1 MQPKPMKF
9 TRTPVALGVAT
20 FLALSSSPASAVGW
34 GKGDWAVNFDST
46 FSLGTSIRVEDR
58 DLSLIGNSNI
68 PNFDFTGYNP
78 ATNRLFSSS
87 QIFNEGLG
95 GFSNNGDLGNLNH
108 DSGEAFSTV
117 FKGTHELD
125 IRYKNTGIFI
135 RGFYFYD
142 FEQEDSERDHLN
154 PITGLANDNCA
165 DPRAAEFL
173 CSDARILDAFFYT
186 DFDLG
191 NVPITFRVGEQV
203 ISWGESTFIQ
213 HGINT
218 SNPVDVARSQSPGAE
233 LREIFVPVGTV
244 FASAQFTDN
253 FSLSA
258 YYQYEW
264 QNSILPVSGSFLSTN
279 DFVGEGGQAQNIQL
293 GFTGNPDVNLDFLL
307 NNLNELGGALRA
319 GADPSVISQA
329 YLAYPTTVAIRGN
342 SVNFR
347 NDPSDQGQYGIK
359 ASYYAEKLNET
370 EFSLY
375 YINYHSKVPLLSGVT
390 SDFSAAGIG
399 ADIGFLAGNTI
410 TEANIQ
416 ELGAF
421 TEVQVNYNEDIK
433 LYGFSF
439 NTNVGE
445 TALAGELAF
454 RPDEPLQID
463 DIELLFAAFPQQ
475 LANAGLRPDLAGIS
489 QLDNFLGRTL
499 GPGETAQGFVESDTL
514 QAQFT
519 LTHVF
524 GPKLGSDNLT
534 VLGEFGYVDIR
545 DLPDPELIRLNAP
558 GTNRSGGL
566 PPLIGADGSANFREG
581 LLVGLS
587 NGPETNPFPTGD
599 AWGYRLL
606 VNATFN
612 NVYAGANL
620 DVRATFSH
628 DVNGTTPDPLFLF
641 IEDRKSANI
650 SLNFDY
656 LSRWSASVSYNAFW
670 DGVGTSN
677 ALADRDFVSL
687 VINYAI

>member
-1 MQPKPMKF
+1 MKF

-20 FLALSSSPASAVGW
+20 FLALSSSPALAVGW
-34 GKGDWAVNFDST
+34 DKGEWAINFDST

-58 DLSLIGNSNI
+58 DLSLIGNSNL
-68 PNFDFTGYNP
+68 PNFDFTGFNP
-78 ATNRLFSSS
+78 ATNPLFSAS
-87 QIFNEGLG
+87 QIFNEGQG

-125 IRYKNTGIFI
+125 IRYKNSGIFI

-142 FEQEDSERDHLN
+142 FEQEDSDRDHLN

-165 DPRAAEFL
+165 DPRASEFL
-173 CSDARILDAFFYT
+173 CSDARLLDAFFYT
-186 DFDLG
+186 DFDIG
-191 NVPITFRVGEQV
+191 NVPVSFRIGEQV

-233 LREIFVPVGTV
+233 LREIFIPVGTA
-244 FASAQFTDN
+244 FLSAQLTEN

-264 QNSILPVSGSFLSTN
+264 QNSVLPVSGSFLSTN
-279 DFVGEGGQAQNIQL
+279 DFVGEGGQAQNVQL
-293 GFTGNPDVNLDFLL
+293 GFTANPDINLDFLL

-319 GADPSVISQA
+319 GADPSLISQA

-347 NDPSDQGQYGIK
+347 NDPSDQGQYGLK
-359 ASYYAEKLNET
+359 ATYYAEKLNET
-370 EFSLY
+370 EFSFYL
-375 YINYHSKVPLLSGVT
+375 INYHNKVPILSGT
-390 SDFSAAGIG
+390 SSNFTAEGIG
-399 ADIGFLAGNTI
+399 ADVGFLAANTI
-410 TEANIQ
+410 TDANIQ

-421 TEVQVNYNEDIK
+421 TEVTLNYNEDIK

-439 NTNVGE
+439 NTNIGE
-445 TALAGELAF
+445 TALAGEIAY
-454 RPDEPLQID
+454 RADEPLQID
-463 DIELLFAAFPQQ
+463 DVELLFAGFPQQ

-489 QLDNFLGRTL
+489 QLDNFLGRTV
-499 GPGETAQGFVESDTL
+499 GPGESLPGFVESDTV

-524 GPKLGSDNLT
+524 GPALGTDNLT

-545 DLPDPELIRLNAP
+545 DFPDPNLLRLNGP

-566 PPLIGADGSANFREG
+566 PATTAPDGSVTFRQG

-587 NGPETNPFPTGD
+587 NGPETNPFPSDD

-606 VNATFN
+606 ANAAFN
-612 NVYAGANL
+612 DVYAGINL
-620 DVRATFSH
+620 NVRATFSH
-628 DVNGTTPDPLFLF
+628 DVEGTTPDPLFLF
-641 IEDRKSANI
+641 IEDRKSANF

-656 LSRWSASVSYNAFW
+656 LNRWTASVSYNAFW
-670 DGVGTSN
+670 DGVGTTN
-677 ALADRDFVSL
+677 ALSDRDFVSF

>member
-1 MQPKPMKF
+1 MKLKPMKF
-9 TRTPVALGVAT
+9 TRTPVALGIAT
-20 FLALSSSPASAVGW
+20 ILALSSSTASAVGW
-34 GKGDWAVNFDST
+34 EKGDWALSFDST

-58 DLSLIGNSNI
+58 DLSLIGNSNL

-78 ATNRLFSSS
+78 ATNRLFSAS
-87 QIFNEGLG
+87 QIFNEGQG

-125 IRYKNTGIFI
+125 LRYKNSGIFI

-142 FEQEDSERDHLN
+142 FEQEDSTRDHVN
-154 PITGLANDNCA
+154 PITGQPNDNCA

-173 CSDARILDAFFYT
+173 CKDARILDAFFYT
-186 DFDLG
+186 DFDIG
-191 NVPITFRVGEQV
+191 NVPVTFRIGEQV

-233 LREIFVPVGTV
+233 LREIFIPVGTV
-244 FASAQFTDN
+244 FGSAQLTDN

-264 QNSILPVSGSFLSTN
+264 QNSVLPVSGSFLSTN

-293 GFTGNPDVNLDFLL
+293 GFTGNPDINLDFLL
-307 NNLNELGGALRA
+307 SELNQLGDALRA
-319 GADPSVISQA
+319 GADPSTISQA

-359 ASYYAEKLNET
+359 ASYYAEELNET
-370 EFSLY
+370 EFSVYL
-375 YINYHSKVPLLSGVT
+375 INYHNKVPIISGT
-390 SDFSAAGIG
+390 ASDFTAATIG
-399 ADIGFLAGNTI
+399 ADVGFLATNTI
-410 TEANIQ
+410 TAANIQ
-416 ELGAF
+416 DLNAF
-421 TEVQVNYNEDIK
+421 TDVTVNYNEDIK

-439 NTNVGE
+439 NTNIGE
-445 TALAGELAF
+445 TALAGEIAY

-463 DIELLFAAFPQQ
+463 DVELLFAGFPQQ
-475 LANAGLRPDLAGIS
+475 LANVGLRPDLAGIS
-489 QLDNFLGRTL
+489 QLDNFLGRTV
-499 GPGETAQGFVESDTL
+499 GPGESLPGFVESDTL
-514 QAQFT
+514 QTQFT

-524 GPKLGSDNLT
+524 GPALGTDNLT
-534 VLGEFGYVDIR
+534 VLGEFAYIDIR
-545 DLPDPELIRLNAP
+545 DFPDPELIRLNGP
-558 GTNRSGGL
+558 GTARSGGL
-566 PPLIGADGSANFREG
+566 PPVTLPDGTVSRREG
-581 LLVGLS
+581 LLQGIS
-587 NGPETNPFPTGD
+587 GGPETNPFPSDD

-612 NVYAGANL
+612 NIYAGVNL
-620 DVRATFSH
+620 NARATFAH
-628 DVNGTTPDPLFLF
+628 DVDGTTPDPLFLF
-641 IEDRKSANI
+641 IEDRKSANF

-656 LSRWSASVSYNAFW
+656 LSRWTASISYNAFW

-677 ALADRDFVSL
+677 ALSDRDFVSF